1 MSKIEVKKYLNSLD
15 KNTLIKLVMD
25 LYSTHKE
32 VQNILEYTIRP
43 DDNAK
48 LEEYKAIIKQ
58 EFYPKRGYGKMRFS
72 VCRKAVKDFK
82 ALDPSAF
89 LLADLMLCIPEYA
102 AEIADDWGDMQETF
116 YDSACNN
123 FKAAM
128 KYIEKNQLLS
138 QFENRIHGIMK
149 NCENS
154 GYGFPY
160 IMYQIYEEHSK
171 MNAKEK

>member
-1 MSKIEVKKYLNSLD
+1 
-15 KNTLIKLVMD
+15 
-25 LYSTHKE
+25 
-32 VQNILEYTIRP
+32 
-43 DDNAK
+43 
-48 LEEYKAIIKQ
+48 
-58 EFYPKRGYGKMRFS
+58 
-72 VCRKAVKDFK
+72 
-82 ALDPSAF
+82 
-89 LLADLMLCIPEYA
+89 
-102 AEIADDWGDMQETF
+102 MQETF